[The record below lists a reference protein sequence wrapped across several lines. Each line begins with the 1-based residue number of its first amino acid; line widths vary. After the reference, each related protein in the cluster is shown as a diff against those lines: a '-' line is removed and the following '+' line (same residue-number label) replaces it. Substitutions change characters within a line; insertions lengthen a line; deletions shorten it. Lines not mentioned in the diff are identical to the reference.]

1 MFCLLVTMN
10 RISVFDGRN
19 VVFILEFLSEKRLI
33 VVAYFR
39 GDRYHTELRGGKKS
53 RRIGGSQI
61 GDVFDDGFS
70 HVFFENFDKVRMRIR
85 TERDNVVDSH
95 GKYVGA

>member
-1 MFCLLVTMN
+1 MMN
-10 RISVFDGRN
+10 GVSVFDGRN
-19 VVFILEFLSEKRLI
+19 VVFVLEFLGEKRLI

-39 GDRYHTELRGGKKS
+39 SDRYHTEFRGGKKR
-53 RRIGGSQI
+53 RRIGDSQI

-70 HVFFENFDKVRMRIR
+70 YVFFENFDKVRMRIR